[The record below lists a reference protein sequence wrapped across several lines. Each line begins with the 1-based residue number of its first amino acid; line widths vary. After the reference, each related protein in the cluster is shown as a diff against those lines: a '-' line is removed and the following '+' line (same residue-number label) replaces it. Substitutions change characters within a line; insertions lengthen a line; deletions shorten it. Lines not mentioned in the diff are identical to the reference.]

1 MYNQYLVNSKQTL
14 FDKQNSEWNYT
25 QKSELNYTQK
35 SEWNYYKYLHPQL
48 YRFRKEPV
56 PENSEEKLKMVER
69 LMKFGVSITQYEK
82 AYNMPDITM

>member
-1 MYNQYLVNSKQTL
+1 MCVANTHASVPSMQTVRL
-14 FDKQNSEWNYT
+14 IFLLSPG
-25 QKSELNYTQK
+25 ELEYMFT
-35 SEWNYYKYLHPQL
+35 PQL

-56 PENSEEKLKMVER
+56 PENPEEKLKMVEC